1 LAGWRKKGQSGK
13 NEHPRPPNPF
23 SSSNRHSYS
32 KAQVLQLDPPYKIHP
47 GTKVRVESVYD
58 GSQKRLGVMGIMG
71 FWFHAPNMKECK
83 LFGDSM
89 PSDAAGE
96 LVLIY
101 YC

>member
-1 LAGWRKKGQSGK
+1 MAQKRSGVAG
-13 NEHPRPPNPF
+13 NELD
-23 SSSNRHSYS
+23 YVV
-32 KAQVLQLDPPYKIHP
+32 AIADADLDPPYKIHP

-89 PSDAAGE
+89 PSDAAG
-96 LVLIY
+96 VATKA
-101 YC
+101 